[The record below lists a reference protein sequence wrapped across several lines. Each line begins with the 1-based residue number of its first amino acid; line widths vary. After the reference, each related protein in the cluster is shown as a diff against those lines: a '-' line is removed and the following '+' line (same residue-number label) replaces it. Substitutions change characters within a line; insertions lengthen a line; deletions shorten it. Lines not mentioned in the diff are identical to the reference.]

1 MSFVLSLTG
10 LLSSGKFTLPAFAK
24 NFAVSFFISLLLG
37 RFIPVHKITDA
48 LLKKRGLPPVGLRAR
63 ALSALVSALVY
74 TPLMTLV
81 MVFLAYRQVVSHGAS
96 IPFLPMLLRSEMI
109 SLFVS
114 YILSF
119 LITPV
124 YAGLFFKDHQKRS

>member
-1 MSFVLSLTG
+1 
-10 LLSSGKFTLPAFAK
+10 
-24 NFAVSFFISLLLG
+24 
-37 RFIPVHKITDA
+37 
-48 LLKKRGLPPVGLRAR
+48 
-63 ALSALVSALVY
+63 
-74 TPLMTLV
+74 